1 MPVQSLSPSAITT
14 LEKRYLQKNE
24 GGQIIESPDGMFH
37 RVANAVGETDEQRQ
51 DFYRILSD
59 LDFLCNSP
67 CLMNAGT
74 PLNQLSACFV
84 LPIEDSMKSIYKT
97 LGDTAMVQRTGGGT
111 GFSFSHLRPR
121 GDLVSGTQGT
131 ASGPV
136 SFLKVYDASTGEI
149 KQGGKRRGANMAVL
163 NANHPDIM
171 EFIGCKDR
179 ENTQITNFNISMWA
193 YDDFFDAI
201 HDPRIDKWP
210 LVNPRTGE
218 VVGRTDAA
226 AIFEAIINKA
236 WETGDPGIIFAAA
249 MEAGNP
255 TPWIGKYESTNPC
268 AEQPLLPYE
277 ACVLGSINLMHCLYD
292 IDGGIEFNYNRLE
305 KLARLG
311 VQFLD
316 RCIDTQA
323 YTLPEIEAM
332 HKNGNRKI
340 GLGVMGYADVLST
353 MGIRYG
359 SPAALDLAMRIMS
372 TIQEVAHD
380 ESRDL
385 CKDMGVFRNYDKT
398 QAENYFAHDLNP
410 YLQRRRNATVTTIAP
425 TGTIS
430 IIAGCSSGIEP
441 HFALSTK
448 RMNVLDGEDLY
459 DFNPVLQRVISEK
472 REAGVLSIAQVMG
485 ITQYVEERGHIPPLD
500 WDGLK
505 EQFPT
510 VIDNDITVED
520 HLRTQAAF
528 QKHTDNGVSKTVNLP
543 KECSTDDIAKTYLRA
558 HELGIKAVAIYRD
571 QSKSTQV
578 LNAGKGL
585 PMNQMTQEMVDDID
599 PTTSRLVQA
608 LMADPLL
615 GKDGKAAIRIVN
627 PEREAVAVR
636 PVSLSGYTERVETGI
651 GALYV
656 TVNERD
662 GSPFELF
669 AQVGRAGSEVSAFTE
684 GLARLTSL
692 ALRSGVP
699 ANEVATQLIGI
710 GGSHTNGFGNNKI
723 LSVPDALGKVLM
735 HILHNEPQ
743 GDSAI
748 AADIC
753 PTCHRATLIH
763 EEGCAHCAC
772 GYSDC

>member
-1 MPVQSLSPSAITT
+1 MSMPLTTSAVTI
-14 LEKRYLQKNE
+14 LEKRYLQKDEE
-24 GGQIIESPDGMFH
+24 GNVVETPNQMFQ
-37 RVANAVGETDEQRQ
+37 RVANAVGETEEQRQ
-51 DFYRILSD
+51 DFYNALSN

-84 LPIEDSMKSIYKT
+84 LPIHDSMESIYKT

-136 SFLKVYDASTGEI
+136 SFLKVFDASTGEI

-163 NANHPDIM
+163 NAHHPDIF
-171 EFIGCKDR
+171 EFIGCKDS
-179 ENTQITNFNISMWA
+179 ENKQITNFNISVWA
-193 YDDFFDAI
+193 YDNFFKALKDAG
-201 HDPRIDKWP
+201 DTWP
-210 LVNPRTGE
+210 LINPRTGG
-218 VVGRTDAA
+218 VVNHISAA
-226 AIFEAIINKA
+226 AIFEHIINRA
-236 WETGDPGIIFAAA
+236 WETGDPGIIFATA

-277 ACVLGSINLMHCLYD
+277 ACVLGSINLTHCLTNWAVVGRPTSFD
-292 IDGGIEFNYNRLE
+292 FERLRV
-305 KLARLG
+305 LTRLG
-311 VQFLD
+311 VWFLN
-316 RCIDTQA
+316 RCIDIQA

-340 GLGVMGYADVLST
+340 GLGVMGYADVLSQ
-353 MGIRYG
+353 MGIPYG
-359 SPAALDLAMRIMS
+359 SPKALDLALQIMS
-372 TIQEVAHD
+372 TIQETGHD
-380 ESRDL
+380 ESQEL
-385 CKDMGVFRNYDKT
+385 GHKNGVFPNFEAEGGGRNARKESFEFPRDHVYN
-398 QAENYFAHDLNP
+398 Q
-410 YLQRRRNATVTTIAP
+410 QRRNATVTTIAP

-430 IIAGCSSGIEP
+430 IIAECSYGIEP
-441 HFALSTK
+441 HFALATK

-459 DFNPVLQRVISEK
+459 DFNPILKE
-472 REAGVLSIAQVMG
+472 VLSTYLAPEGNMWGQPDL
-485 ITQYVEERGHIPPLD
+485 THFVEDNGFLPANAPVELLAR
-500 WDGLK
+500 
-505 EQFPT
+505 FPT
-510 VIDNDITVED
+510 VVGNDITVED

-528 QKHTDNGVSKTVNLP
+528 QKYTDNGVSKTVNLP
-543 KECSTDDIAKTYLRA
+543 KECSEQDIAKTYLRA

-578 LNAGKGL
+578 LNAGKDPQAAELAGIIL
-585 PMNQMTQEMVDDID
+585 QE
-599 PTTSRLVQA
+599 SRLAREGSTV
-608 LMADPLL
+608 LILDS
-615 GKDGKAAIRIVN
+615 KK
-627 PEREAVAVR
+627 EAVAIR
-636 PVSLSGYTERVETGI
+636 PVSLAGHTERVETGI
-651 GALYV
+651 GALYI

-662 GSPFELF
+662 GLPFEVF

-710 GGSHTNGFGNNKI
+710 GGSHTNGFGNNKV
-723 LSVPDALGKVLM
+723 LSIPDALGKVLA
-735 HILHNEPQ
+735 HVLHNEPQ

-753 PTCHRATLIH
+753 PSCHQATLIH
-763 EEGCAHCAC
+763 EEGCEHCAC